1 MLTKNVL
8 LNIKNFICSI
18 NIRFP
23 KKFEKIYTPKTRLQK
38 LRYRDIKK
46 SFVITAKDSIRY
58 Y

>member
-8 LNIKNFICSI
+8 LNIKTFICST

-23 KKFEKIYTPKTRLQK
+23 KKFEIIYTLKTCLQK

-46 SFVITAKDSIRY
+46 SFVITVKESIRY